1 MAKKTESQLLEDLKN
16 QQKTINDKILKLEYK
31 QLLKIG
37 KSAKNYALVE
47 WHDKSLENA
56 FKFLKEQGEQQFK
69 ESKSE

>member
-1 MAKKTESQLLEDLKN
+1 MAKKTETQLLEDLKN
-16 QQKTINDKILKLEYK
+16 QQKSLNDKILKLEHK

-37 KSAKNYALVE
+37 RSAKNYALVE
-47 WHDKSLENA
+47 WHETSLDNA

>member
-16 QQKTINDKILKLEYK
+16 QQKTINDKILRIEHK

-47 WHDKSLENA
+47 WHETSLENA

>member
-1 MAKKTESQLLEDLKN
+1 MAKKTETQLLEDLKN
-16 QQKTINDKILKLEYK
+16 QQKAINDKILKLEHK

-47 WHDKSLENA
+47 WHEDSLENA

>member
-1 MAKKTESQLLEDLKN
+1 MAKKTETQLLEDLKN
-16 QQKTINDKILKLEYK
+16 QQKSLNDKILKLEHK

-47 WHDKSLENA
+47 WHEDSLNNA

-69 ESKSE
+69 KDK

>member
-1 MAKKTESQLLEDLKN
+1 MAKKTEAQLLEDLKN
-16 QQKTINDKILKLEYK
+16 QQKTINDKILKLEQK

-37 KSAKNYALVE
+37 KLAKTHSLTD
-47 WHDKSLENA
+47 WQDKSLENA